1 MNTLDIKEKSID
13 PWSRFFARSIDYSL
27 FGWFVDVIFSG
38 IGIDSDQYYIVFL
51 SWIIYI
57 PIEAIMLTA
66 FATTPGKFLFGLRVR
81 SLYANKITFKIALKR
96 SFLVF
101 LKGEA
106 IGLPIIAFV
115 AIQIAYSRLKE
126 TRSTLWDDEMKT
138 EVVRVRKLP
147 W

>member
-13 PWSRFFARSIDYSL
+13 PWSRFFARFIDYSL

-66 FATTPGKFLFGLRVR
+66 FATTPGKFLFGLSVR
-81 SLYANKITFKIALKR
+81 SLYTN
-96 SFLVF
+96 
-101 LKGEA
+101 
-106 IGLPIIAFV
+106 
-115 AIQIAYSRLKE
+115 
-126 TRSTLWDDEMKT
+126 
-138 EVVRVRKLP
+138 
-147 W
+147 